1 VEATLGQPPR
11 RTHLGLEIG
20 FAASLAV
27 LAAAGVASA
36 QSAAG
41 DNAADL
47 AKQLSNPIANLIS
60 VPFQNNYDWGMG
72 PSGDGW
78 QFKLN
83 IQPVIPIP
91 LNDNWNMISRTI
103 VPVVDQDKVVDNGHQ
118 SGLGDTT
125 QSLFFSPKVPTSG
138 GWIWGAGPVFL
149 LPTATD
155 RRLGS
160 QKWGAGP
167 TIVVL
172 KQESGWTYGI
182 LANQIWSF
190 AGRSN
195 RRNVNATYLQPF
207 LTYATSG
214 GTTFAV
220 NTESSYDWVGRQWT
234 VPVNL
239 SVAQLFK
246 PKSTG
251 LPMPIQ
257 VQLGYRYYFDAPG
270 RKPDSGVRLTLT
282 ALFPK

>member
-1 VEATLGQPPR
+1 MKSKIGLG
-11 RTHLGLEIG
+11 
-20 FAASLAV
+20 AV
-27 LAAAGVASA
+27 LALLAPCGMAAPQTSG
-36 QSAAG
+36 G
-41 DNAADL
+41 DNAAEL

-72 PSGDGW
+72 PTGDGW

-83 IQPVIPIP
+83 IQPVVPVP
-91 LNDNWNMISRTI
+91 LNSDWNVISRTI
-103 VPVVDQDKVVDNGHQ
+103 VPIIAQDKVVDSGSQ
-118 SGLGDTT
+118 GGLGDIT
-125 QSLFFSPKVPTSG
+125 QSFFFSPKSPTSS
-138 GWIWGAGPVFL
+138 GWIWGVGPVLL

-167 TIVVL
+167 TGVVL
-172 KQESGWTYGI
+172 KQQGPWTYGI

-190 AGRSN
+190 AGRSS

-207 LTYATSG
+207 LTYATSK

-220 NTESSYDWVGRQWT
+220 NTESTYDWEGKRWT
-234 VPVNL
+234 VPINV
-239 SVAQLFK
+239 SVAQLFR

-257 VQLGYRYYFDAPG
+257 VQLGYRYYADAPG
-270 RKPDSGVRLTLT
+270 HKPDSGVRLTLT